1 MIFLNRKVLLFFV
14 DVFSTLIAGIL
25 ALFIRFGFNFSE
37 MRKYDES
44 IYVYIIISALVYIFN
59 GNYKVVWRYAN
70 QKDFLKLFRAS
81 VISYLLV
88 LSFFHFYKGIVLPRS
103 VGFVMFLSSF
113 ILLVGVRLFYQF
125 IIEIKKSVEN
135 KYLIIGAGDVAVSIA
150 EEIMKSGIGDVVC
163 FIDDDTNKIGRTIF
177 GRKVF
182 GPLSKIDEYLKLFS
196 YDEIIIAIPEL
207 NSQRISSIIEK
218 IDLKKTKVKVIPS
231 FEELFKDKIRIEDIR
246 EISLEDI
253 IGRKPVRVDLSRIR
267 EYIKDKV
274 VMITGAGGSI
284 GSEICRQI
292 AFQEP
297 NRIILLGRGENSI
310 YEINEEIRE
319 KFPNLEVSR
328 VIGDVE
334 NSKWMREVFKKYS
347 PDIVFHTAAH
357 KHVPLMEENPYE
369 AIRVNV
375 FGTVNLVELSCEFN
389 VERFVFISTDKAVN
403 PTSFM
408 GLSKRISE
416 LYVLAKKCPVKFSIV
431 RFGNVIGSRGSV
443 LWKFKKQIENGRAVT
458 ITHPEMKRYFMSIPE
473 AVSLV
478 LQSTILNG
486 NLFVLDMGKQIYIE
500 SVAKKLAKI
509 LGRDDIDIIY
519 TGIREGEK
527 LYEELF
533 YPYEVPLK
541 TGHSKIY
548 SVNFSVPISTEQIK
562 NLSKEIMENLLVGNI
577 EKAVGIARR
586 IVPEFKFKGGL
597 K

>member
-14 DVFSTLIAGIL
+14 DVFSTLIAGVL

-207 NSQRISSIIEK
+207 NSQRINSIIEK

-310 YEINEEIRE
+310 YEINEEVRE

-458 ITHPEMKRYFMSIPE
+458 ITHPEMRRYFMSIPE

-541 TGHSKIY
+541 TEHPKIY

>member
-207 NSQRISSIIEK
+207 NSQRINSIIEK

-458 ITHPEMKRYFMSIPE
+458 ITHPEMRRYFMSIPE

-541 TGHSKIY
+541 TEHPKIY

>member
-1 MIFLNRKVLLFFV
+1 MNRKVLLFFV

>member
-1 MIFLNRKVLLFFV
+1 MNRKVLLFFV

-207 NSQRISSIIEK
+207 NSQRINSIIEK

-458 ITHPEMKRYFMSIPE
+458 ITHPEMRRYFMSIPE

-541 TGHSKIY
+541 TEHPKIY